1 MSYPHWLTLYR
12 RPQEALTAGEQM
24 VGRYRAYNYQHRISS
39 FGWFDTASC
48 DVQVRGTGQQSNV
61 LERLLG
67 TRAAFHVLDPIQP
80 VWEGF
85 VNRVSFVK
93 NGVEWSISLEA
104 MLNRVATK
112 YTNTS
117 VSPAVSA
124 VSGEIDD
131 TTSQAVYGIKGD
143 LLDLPVKYGASGVS
157 TFQNTYLALNSWP
170 QASLNAVSSPDSLVR
185 LEFLGF
191 WHTLAWTQYINVA
204 TTTNTLSAMALAL
217 IGADA
222 NGTLF
227 YNNADTTEIT
237 TNALSAAPIPDYHR
251 RNLLEGMRRV
261 VEMGDGSQ
269 AWIAGMGERNFN
281 TGTRR
286 VYYRQA
292 NVVTRYRARLSD
304 GLRLRDVYGK
314 PVHGWDVR
322 PDCGLQ
328 ITDLVPGW
336 SGIGDNPSEMYVD
349 SVDYDGTTGVVTL
362 AGADDKRVE
371 GIYQLKRYGRR
382 SNLRFG
388 TVPRMI

>member
-24 VGRYRAYNYQHRISS
+24 VGRYRAYNYKHRVSS

-67 TRAAFHVLDPIQP
+67 TRAAIHVLDPIQP

-93 NGVEWSISLEA
+93 NGVEWSISLDN
-104 MLNRVATK
+104 MFNRVTVV

-117 VSPAVSA
+117 VSPGATTLAAAVN
-124 VSGEIDD
+124 D
-131 TTSQAVYGIKGD
+131 TTSQGVYGIKD
-143 LLDLPVKYGASGVS
+143 SVVDLPKNYGTTGIS
-157 TFQNTYLALNSWP
+157 TYQNTILALNSWP
-170 QASLNAVSSPDSLVR
+170 QASLNAVNSPDSMVK

-191 WHTLAWTQYINVA
+191 WYTLGWSVYSNSGLTSVA
-204 TTTNTLSAMALAL
+204 LDSMIRNLLVS
-217 IGADA
+217 DD

-227 YNNADTTEIT
+227 YANADYTDVVANAATT
-237 TNALSAAPIPDYHR
+237 PIPNYNRQD
-251 RNLLEGMRRV
+251 LITGMRRI
-261 VEMGDGSQ
+261 VETGDGSQ

-292 NVVTRYRARLSD
+292 STTTRYRARLSD
-304 GLRLRDVYGK
+304 GLRLRDIYGK

-349 SVDYDGTTGVVTL
+349 SVDYDGTTGVVSL

-371 GIYQLKRYGRR
+371 GIYQLKRYGKA
-382 SNLRFG
+382 STWRFG

>member
-1 MSYPHWLTLYR
+1 MSYPHWLSLFR
-12 RPQEALTAGEQM
+12 RPQEAASAGEQM
-24 VGRYRAYNYQHRISS
+24 IGRYRAYNYQHRISS

-48 DVQVRGTGQQSNV
+48 DVQVRGMGQQSNV

-67 TRAAFHVLDPIQP
+67 TRAAIYVLDPLQP

-93 NGVEWSISLEA
+93 NGVEWSISLDA
-104 MLNRVATK
+104 MANRVTVV
-112 YTNTS
+112 YTNTA
-117 VSPAVSA
+117 VSPGATTLAAAVN
-124 VSGEIDD
+124 D
-131 TTSQAVYGIKGD
+131 TISQGVYGIKES
-143 LLDLPVKYGASGVS
+143 LIDLPKNYGTTGVS
-157 TFQNTYLALNSWP
+157 TYQNTILSLNSWP
-170 QASLNAVSSPDSLVR
+170 QASLNAVNSTDSMVK

-191 WHTLAWTQYINVA
+191 WYTLGWSLYSNSGTTSVA
-204 TTTNTLSAMALAL
+204 LDSMVRNLLASDDNT
-217 IGADA
+217 
-222 NGTLF
+222 TLF
-227 YNNADTTEIT
+227 YANADYTEIVSNAAT
-237 TNALSAAPIPDYHR
+237 TPIPNYNRQD
-251 RNLLEGMRRV
+251 LLTGMRRI
-261 VEMGDGSQ
+261 VETGDGSQ

-292 NVVTRYRARLSD
+292 STTTRYRARLSD
-304 GLRLRDVYGK
+304 GLRLRDIYGK

-349 SVDYDGTTGVVTL
+349 SVDYDGNSGQVTL
-362 AGADDKRVE
+362 AGSDDKRVE
-371 GIYQLKRYGRR
+371 GIYQLKRYGKV
-382 SNLRFG
+382 STWRFG

>member
-67 TRAAFHVLDPIQP
+67 TRAAIHVLDPIQP

-93 NGVEWSISLEA
+93 NGVEWSISLDA
-104 MLNRVATK
+104 MANRVTVV

-117 VSPAVSA
+117 VSPGATTLA
-124 VSGEIDD
+124 AANNDL
-131 TTSQAVYGIKGD
+131 TSQAVYGIKGT
-143 LLDLPVKYGASGVS
+143 LIDLPKNYGATGVT
-157 TFQNTYLALNSWP
+157 TFQDTVLALNGWP
-170 QASLNAVSSPDSLVR
+170 QASLNTVNSPDSMVK
-185 LEFLGF
+185 LEMLGF
-191 WHTLAWTQYINVA
+191 WYTLGWSVYANSA
-204 TTTNTLSAMALAL
+204 TTTPALDFMVRSM
-217 IGADA
+217 ITQDA

-227 YNNADTTEIT
+227 YNNADIT
-237 TNALSAAPIPDYHR
+237 DIVVNALTTPTPNYNRQD
-251 RNLLEGMRRV
+251 LLTGMRRV
-261 VEMGDGSQ
+261 VETGDGSQ
-269 AWIAGMGERNFN
+269 AWVVGMGESNFN

-292 NVVTRYRARLSD
+292 NVTTRYRARLSD
-304 GLRLRDVYGK
+304 GLRLRDIYGK

-349 SVDYDGTTGVVTL
+349 SVDYDGTTGVVSL

-371 GIYQLKRYGRR
+371 GIYQLKRYGKA
-382 SNLRFG
+382 STWRFG

>member
-24 VGRYRAYNYQHRISS
+24 VGRYRAYNYSHRISS

-67 TRAAFHVLDPIQP
+67 TRAAIHVLDPIQP

-104 MLNRVATK
+104 MVNRVAVV
-112 YTNTS
+112 YSNTS
-117 VSPAVSA
+117 VSPAASTLA
-124 VSGEIDD
+124 VAVND
-131 TTSQAVYGIKGD
+131 TTSQGVYGIKGT
-143 LLDLPVKYGASGVS
+143 LVDLPKNYGATGV
-157 TFQNTYLALNSWP
+157 TTYQNTILALNSWP
-170 QASLNAVSSPDSLVR
+170 QASLNAVSSPDSLIK
-185 LEFLGF
+185 LELLGF
-191 WHTLAWTQYINVA
+191 WHTLGWSFYSTGGIADFAMDLMVR
-204 TTTNTLSAMALAL
+204 TLLP
-217 IGADA
+217 ADA
-222 NGTLF
+222 NGSLF
-227 YNNADTTEIT
+227 YANADFTEIVANAAT
-237 TNALSAAPIPDYHR
+237 TPLQNYTRQDSLT
-251 RNLLEGMRRV
+251 GMRRIT
-261 VEMGDGSQ
+261 EGGDGST

-292 NVVTRYRARLSD
+292 STTTRYRARLGD
-304 GLRLRDVYGK
+304 GLRLRDIYGK

-328 ITDLVPGW
+328 ISDLVPGW
-336 SGIGDNPSEMYVD
+336 SGQGDNPAEMYVD
-349 SVDYDGTTGVVTL
+349 SIDYDGNTGQVTL

-371 GIYQLKRYGRR
+371 GIYQLKRYGKR
-382 SNLRFG
+382 SEWRFN